1 MAKPD
6 PQRLIFGLFLLVLI
20 VAIESV
26 LHKFHLSGWPAFM
39 VMVFFFVEH
48 MDVKKAPQLLV
59 GGAIGILTALGF
71 FLFVGKFAATLGQ
84 LPAILL
90 YICVAVYA
98 IVAFG
103 EMVPVVFNNY
113 AFMFLTVSIAV
124 AAANLEAAK
133 FLQWLGI
140 ELVGGSAAIVGI
152 IGILKLMSAL
162 FVPKEAQAHQH
173 PDSGA

>member
-1 MAKPD
+1 MAKLD
-6 PQRLIFGLFLLVLI
+6 PQRLIFGLFLLLLI

-48 MDVKKAPQLLV
+48 MEVKKAPQIVV

-71 FLFVGKFAATLGQ
+71 FLFVGEFAAAMGQ

-103 EMVPVVFNNY
+103 EIVPVVFNNY
-113 AFMFLTVSIAV
+113 AFMFLTVSIGV
-124 AAANLEAAK
+124 AAADLEAAK
-133 FLQWLGI
+133 FLQWVGI
-140 ELVGGSAAIVGI
+140 ELVGGLVAIVGI
-152 IGILKLMSAL
+152 IGILRLMSAV
-162 FVPKEAQAHQH
+162 FAPKGTPAAQH
-173 PDSGA
+173 PDSEA